1 MKGAFA
7 RAALLYVALILVLTF
22 PLVLHLGSTVFPD
35 LGDPLLSESLLWWN
49 ARVLPLTERW
59 WNGFAFAPA
68 TGMLAFS
75 DHRLGLSLL
84 ASPLLWLGCSP
95 TTAYNLVFLATFPL
109 CALAANALA
118 FTLTKR
124 HDAALISGLAY
135 GFNPY
140 RMAHLAHLELLA
152 AYAGKREEVTAV
164 TEAAMRGELD
174 FAQSLHARVAVLA
187 GLPAD
192 VVESVRAEV
201 RLTEGAAELVAA
213 FQAAGHAV
221 AVVSGGFNQILRP
234 IAEDLGLH
242 YWIANELEIVDGA
255 LTGKVLGDVIDR
267 AAKEKY
273 LREWAAAEGIP
284 MEHTIAVGDG
294 ANDLDMLGAAGIG
307 IAFNAKPAVRAAADA
322 AVNLPYLDAVR
333 YIAGV

>member
-1 MKGAFA
+1 MSSNVTAVSYGVNLSLPEVEQLRRSLADAGLAIGTETTTGDGRFSVY
-7 RAALLYVALILVLTF
+7 AADCTL
-22 PLVLHLGSTVFPD
+22 P
-35 LGDPLLSESLLWWN
+35 
-49 ARVLPLTERW
+49 LPLTEA
-59 WNGFAFAPA
+59 G
-68 TGMLAFS
+68 LAGIRQS
-75 DHRLGLSLL
+75 VAAAGIE
-84 ASPLLWLGCSP
+84 GIN
-95 TTAYNLVFLATFPL
+95 TAVVP
-109 CALAANALA
+109 
-118 FTLTKR
+118 
-124 HDAALISGLAY
+124 AALREAPRKFLIMDVDSTLI
-135 GFNPY
+135 
-140 RMAHLAHLELLA
+140 RQEVIELLA

-192 VVESVRAEV
+192 VGDSVRAEV
-201 RLTEGAAELVAA
+201 TLSDGAAELVAA
-213 FQAAGHAV
+213 FKAAGHAV

-234 IAEDLGLH
+234 IAEGLGLD

-255 LTGKVLGDVIDR
+255 LTGKVLGDVVDR

-307 IAFNAKPAVRAAADA
+307 VAFNAKPAVRAVADA
-322 AVNLPYLDAVR
+322 AVDMPYLDAVR
-333 YIAGV
+333 HIAGV

>member
-1 MKGAFA
+1 MSSNVTAVSYGLKLSLPEIERLRSLLTAAGLSVGAETRAGDGRFEVYAADCALEAELDGAPEAESPIPDAVSGA
-7 RAALLYVALILVLTF
+7 RLEGPRRALADSGIDGVDTALVPAALRSAPRKFLIMDVD
-22 PLVLHLGSTVFPD
+22 ST
-35 LGDPLLSESLLWWN
+35 
-49 ARVLPLTERW
+49 
-59 WNGFAFAPA
+59 
-68 TGMLAFS
+68 
-75 DHRLGLSLL
+75 
-84 ASPLLWLGCSP
+84 
-95 TTAYNLVFLATFPL
+95 
-109 CALAANALA
+109 
-118 FTLTKR
+118 
-124 HDAALISGLAY
+124 LIQQEVI
-135 GFNPY
+135 
-140 RMAHLAHLELLA
+140 ELLA

-187 GLPAD
+187 GLPAS

-242 YWIANELEIVDGA
+242 HWIANELEIVDGA

>member
-1 MKGAFA
+1 MSSNVTAVSYGLK
-7 RAALLYVALILVLTF
+7 LSLTN
-22 PLVLHLGSTVFPD
+22 VQQVRST
-35 LGDPLLSESLLWWN
+35 
-49 ARVLPLTERW
+49 
-59 WNGFAFAPA
+59 
-68 TGMLAFS
+68 LAEA
-75 DHRLGLSLL
+75 GLSVDGETRTGDDRFSVHT
-84 ASPLLWLGCSP
+84 ADCTLGTGGGP
-95 TTAYNLVFLATFPL
+95 DTA
-109 CALAANALA
+109 
-118 FTLTKR
+118 
-124 HDAALISGLAY
+124 GLA
-135 GFNPY
+135 GLRHVVAGAGGDGVDTALVPVELRNAA
-140 RMAHLAHLELLA
+140 RKLLIMDVDSTLIQQEVIELLA
-152 AYAGKREEVTAV
+152 AYAGKREEVAAV

-192 VVESVRAEV
+192 VVDAVRAEV

-234 IAEDLGLH
+234 IAADLGLH
-242 YWIANELEIVDGA
+242 HWIANELEIVDGA
-255 LTGKVLGDVIDR
+255 LTGKVLGAVIDR

-294 ANDLDMLGAAGIG
+294 ANDLDMLGAAGLG

-322 AVNLPYLDAVR
+322 AINVPYLDVVR
-333 YIAGV
+333 HITGV

>member
-1 MKGAFA
+1 MSSNVTAVSYGVNLSLPQVEQLRRSLAGAGLSVGAESTAGDGRFSVYSA
-7 RAALLYVALILVLTF
+7 DCTLEDALTATRLAGLRRSIAAAGIDGVGTAIVPAALRDAPRKFLMMDVDSTLIRQEV
-22 PLVLHLGSTVFPD
+22 
-35 LGDPLLSESLLWWN
+35 
-49 ARVLPLTERW
+49 
-59 WNGFAFAPA
+59 
-68 TGMLAFS
+68 
-75 DHRLGLSLL
+75 
-84 ASPLLWLGCSP
+84 
-95 TTAYNLVFLATFPL
+95 
-109 CALAANALA
+109 
-118 FTLTKR
+118 
-124 HDAALISGLAY
+124 I
-135 GFNPY
+135 
-140 RMAHLAHLELLA
+140 ELLA

-201 RLTEGAAELVAA
+201 TLSDGASELVAA
-213 FQAAGHAV
+213 FKAAGHAV

-234 IAEDLGLH
+234 IAEGLGLD

-255 LTGKVLGDVIDR
+255 LTGKVLGDVVDR

-307 IAFNAKPAVRAAADA
+307 VAFNAKPAVRAVADA
-322 AVNLPYLDAVR
+322 AVNMPYLDAVR
-333 YIAGV
+333 HIAGV

>member
-1 MKGAFA
+1 MSSNVTAVSYGVNLSLPEVAQLRRSLAGAGLSIGAESTAGDGRFSVYSADCTMPDAPTAEGLAGLRRSIAAA
-7 RAALLYVALILVLTF
+7 RIDGVDTAVVPAALREAPRKFLIMDVD
-22 PLVLHLGSTVFPD
+22 ST
-35 LGDPLLSESLLWWN
+35 
-49 ARVLPLTERW
+49 
-59 WNGFAFAPA
+59 
-68 TGMLAFS
+68 
-75 DHRLGLSLL
+75 
-84 ASPLLWLGCSP
+84 
-95 TTAYNLVFLATFPL
+95 
-109 CALAANALA
+109 
-118 FTLTKR
+118 
-124 HDAALISGLAY
+124 LI
-135 GFNPY
+135 
-140 RMAHLAHLELLA
+140 RQEVIELLA

-201 RLTEGAAELVAA
+201 TLSDGAAELVAA
-213 FQAAGHAV
+213 FKAAGHAV

-234 IAEDLGLH
+234 IAEDLGLD

-255 LTGKVLGDVIDR
+255 LTGKVLGDVVDR

-307 IAFNAKPAVRAAADA
+307 VAFNAKPAVRAVADA
-322 AVNLPYLDAVR
+322 AVNMPYLDAVR
-333 YIAGV
+333 HIAGV

>member
-1 MKGAFA
+1 MSSNVTAVSYGLK
-7 RAALLYVALILVLTF
+7 L
-22 PLVLHLGSTVFPD
+22 S
-35 LGDPLLSESLLWWN
+35 LSEIQRLRSLLT
-49 ARVLPLTERW
+49 A
-59 WNGFAFAPA
+59 A
-68 TGMLAFS
+68 
-75 DHRLGLSLL
+75 GLSIGAETRAGDGRFEVYAADCALE
-84 ASPLLWLGCSP
+84 ASESGGPDAITEARLDGP
-95 TTAYNLVFLATFPL
+95 RR
-109 CALAANALA
+109 ALAAAGINGVDTALVP
-118 FTLTKR
+118 
-124 HDAALISGLAY
+124 AALRSAPRKFLIMDVDSTLIQQEVI
-135 GFNPY
+135 
-140 RMAHLAHLELLA
+140 ELLA
-152 AYAGKREEVTAV
+152 AYAGKREEVAAV

-192 VVESVRAEV
+192 VVERVRAEV

-242 YWIANELEIVDGA
+242 YWIANELEIVDGV

>member
-1 MKGAFA
+1 MSSNVTAVSYGVKLSPSELEHLRSLLTGSGASFSAESRAGDARFEVYTVDFA
-7 RAALLYVALILVLTF
+7 VDSGTAAEIAALRHEVA
-22 PLVLHLGSTVFPD
+22 S
-35 LGDPLLSESLLWWN
+35 
-49 ARVLPLTERW
+49 A
-59 WNGFAFAPA
+59 GF
-68 TGMLAFS
+68 TGMDTAIVPA
-75 DHRLGLSLL
+75 SLRE
-84 ASPLLWLGCSP
+84 APRK
-95 TTAYNLVFLATFPL
+95 FLIMDVDS
-109 CALAANALA
+109 
-118 FTLTKR
+118 TL
-124 HDAALISGLAY
+124 IQQEVI
-135 GFNPY
+135 
-140 RMAHLAHLELLA
+140 ELLA
-152 AYAGKREEVTAV
+152 AYAGKKEEVTAV

-192 VVESVRAEV
+192 VVDSVRAEV
-201 RLTEGAAELVAA
+201 KLTEGAADLVAA
-213 FQAAGHAV
+213 FKAAGHSV

-234 IAEDLGLH
+234 IAEDLGMD

-255 LTGKVLGDVIDR
+255 LTGKVLGAVVDR

-294 ANDLDMLGAAGIG
+294 ANDLDMLSAAGIG
-307 IAFNAKPAVRAAADA
+307 VAFNAKPAVRAAADA